1 MSEKQFKKVF
11 VLASKLQGKQGDNFL
26 KLLESRLDN
35 LVYRAGFASTRRQAR
50 QLVNHGHITWMAR
63 N

>member
-11 VLASKLQGKQGDNFL
+11 NAASKLKGKHGDNFL

-35 LVYRAGFASTRRQAR
+35 VVYRLGLA
-50 QLVNHGHITWMAR
+50 N
-63 N
+63 